1 MLGINTG
8 AISPHL
14 VVTRRNCPYL
24 EYILVIYL
32 TTIVL
37 RAIELSPDDNTLQKY
52 NRLIHTINA
61 TQVTHLTFSLLI
73 NIYAT
78 SVIALKAWCVIVG
91 GVFKEYIVDFA
102 LMDDMT
108 YAYMQEIP

>member
-8 AISPHL
+8 AISSHL
-14 VVTRRNCPYL
+14 VATRRNCPYF
-24 EYILVIYL
+24 EYILAIYL

-37 RAIELSPDDNTLQKY
+37 RAIELISDSSLQMY

-78 SVIALKAWCVIVG
+78 SVMALKAWCVNVN
-91 GVFKEYIVDFA
+91 GVFK
-102 LMDDMT
+102 
-108 YAYMQEIP
+108 